1 MVPWSYL
8 ERFVNICLIFQD
20 LPRDSNAQEISEK
33 ELERKKISEDLE
45 QFCLFDAEELF
56 GS

>member
-1 MVPWSYL
+1 MVPWSCL

-20 LPRDSNAQEISEK
+20 LPRDSNAQKISEN

-45 QFCLFDAEELF
+45 QFLSIDAEELF
-56 GS
+56 YS